1 MQANACLSIR
11 STGSGDARG
20 PGPAEVLQ
28 VFQDEGIA
36 PNMRSRNPTAL
47 SAAILTA
54 LCLLLST
61 CNRLPA
67 PGPAGVQAAAA
78 ER

>member
-1 MQANACLSIR
+1 MQADACLPIR
-11 STGSGDARG
+11 ESDRGDARG
-20 PGPAEVLQ
+20 PGPAEVPQ
-28 VFQDEGIA
+28 VFQDEGNA
-36 PNMRSRNPTAL
+36 PNMRSCNPTAL

-54 LCLLLST
+54 LCLLFST

-67 PGPAGVQAAAA
+67 PGPAGGQAAAA